1 MNLPHTVRAIAL
13 GTAVT
18 LLVACSSKDERMQAS
33 LVKAADYA
41 RSADWDKANVE
52 IRNVL
57 QIDPKNAQAYFIS
70 GQVADGK
77 RDFQRAYGSYLK
89 AVELKP
95 NDGYITDSLGWAYFQ
110 LGDYEQAV
118 IHCERAV
125 ELLPADPIIAEHLG
139 DAYWRVGRR
148 LEARFQWQHAKDN
161 EPEPEDLKR
170 IEDKLK
176 NGLPDEQ
183 PVTPVQNTA
192 PKTNG

>member
-1 MNLPHTVRAIAL
+1 MNLPHTLRAIAL

-18 LLVACSSKDERMQAS
+18 LLVGCSSKVERVQSS
-33 LVKAADYA
+33 LVKATDYV

-95 NDGYITDSLGWAYFQ
+95 D
-110 LGDYEQAV
+110 
-118 IHCERAV
+118 H
-125 ELLPADPIIAEHLG
+125 
-139 DAYWRVGRR
+139 
-148 LEARFQWQHAKDN
+148 LEAKVGLARIYLLAGEIDKSDKAVSEVLAVDAKN
-161 EPEPEDLKR
+161 LGAR
-170 IEDKLK
+170 TI
-176 NGLPDEQ
+176 Q
-183 PVTPVQNTA
+183 A
-192 PKTNG
+192 A